1 MYLYVCFIICTLV
14 HRFYYNHFFF
24 LLFLG
29 VLQEFAAE
37 KEEISNV
44 HGEFSHT
51 ESLIL
56 LLSPNSF
63 DKFSLFFCSHDF
75 RVEVLFVC

>member
-1 MYLYVCFIICTLV
+1 MQSFIHLFIYLSFHSLIFVV
-14 HRFYYNHFFF
+14 
-24 LLFLG
+24 FLG

-56 LLSPNSF
+56 LLLPNKIIYLIS
-63 DKFSLFFCSHDF
+63 
-75 RVEVLFVC
+75 